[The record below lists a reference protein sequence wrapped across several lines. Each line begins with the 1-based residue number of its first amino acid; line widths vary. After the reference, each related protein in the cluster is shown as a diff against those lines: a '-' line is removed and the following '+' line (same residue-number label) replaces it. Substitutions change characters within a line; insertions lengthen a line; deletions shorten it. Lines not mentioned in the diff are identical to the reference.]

1 MGLFD
6 VITGKRRL
14 KAPAAD
20 RMFAITTASVT
31 LEAAGIS
38 STGAAAIVFQN
49 LSTADF
55 TAAVK
60 DMEELVSATGADS
73 GLKLTTPLD
82 AYGYRW
88 LVLKGPTAEDT
99 TPVENLAVS
108 INAVSSG
115 LETSGYGDRL
125 LCAVFAF
132 REGAQPVNLIYNYKR
147 GSWYPFV
154 PAPGAANERVTQREL
169 ELQAQLGAELPL
181 EPEIT
186 RWFPLWGIPL

>member
-1 MGLFD
+1 VGLFD

-20 RMFAITTASVT
+20 RMFAITTASIA
-31 LEAAGIS
+31 LEASGITS
-38 STGAAAIVFQN
+38 AQAAAIVFQN

-55 TAAVK
+55 TAAVT
-60 DMEELVSATGADS
+60 DMEEVVSATGADS
-73 GLKLTTPLD
+73 GLKLTSSVD
-82 AYGYRW
+82 DYGYRW
-88 LVLKGPTAEDT
+88 LVLRPGGVED
-99 TPVENLAVS
+99 LAVG

-132 REGAQPVNLIYNYKR
+132 REGSGPVNLIYNYKR
-147 GSWYPFV
+147 GTWYPFV
-154 PAPGAANERVTQREL
+154 PAPGANERNTQREL

-181 EPEIT
+181 EPELT